1 MKLYGTVKKFLEPG
15 YGFIVSDE
23 IERDVYFHA
32 RDWRS
37 ADDPLPG
44 QRVMFEL
51 IPAWIE
57 GKPEQAT
64 NVHPIRAKATA
75 TYVLAGIGALA
86 VGLKGGE

>member
-44 QRVMFEL
+44 QRVMFESHSSKSNGDVCSRWDRS
-51 IPAWIE
+51 ASCWFE
-57 GKPEQAT
+57 GW
-64 NVHPIRAKATA
+64 
-75 TYVLAGIGALA
+75 
-86 VGLKGGE
+86 

>member
-1 MKLYGTVKKFLEPG
+1 MKLYGTIKKFLEPG
-15 YGFIVSDE
+15 YGFIVSDD

-37 ADDPLPG
+37 ASDPLPG

-51 IPAWIE
+51 IPARIE

-75 TYVLAGIGALA
+75 TDVLAGIGALA
-86 VGLKGGE
+86 KGGE